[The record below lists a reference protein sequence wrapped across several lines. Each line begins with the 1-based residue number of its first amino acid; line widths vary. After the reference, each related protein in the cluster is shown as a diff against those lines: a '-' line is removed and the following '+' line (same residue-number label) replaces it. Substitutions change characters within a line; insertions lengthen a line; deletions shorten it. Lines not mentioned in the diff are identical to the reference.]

1 MFNASFNAAETL
13 DADMST
19 PVQPIVQPM
28 AQPSNKNLEGS
39 NSVKHFMQFCDGT
52 MIEIV

>member
-13 DADMST
+13 DADLST
-19 PVQPIVQPM
+19 PVQPI
-28 AQPSNKNLEGS
+28 AQPSNENLKGS
-39 NSVKHFMQFCDGT
+39 NSVQHFMHLRDGT